1 MNITNPWLTPYQRSY
16 HQIKQKLIDGLKS
29 ITDLNGRQLI
39 TDVSEG
45 NILVIL
51 ISMFAAIAEVL
62 HYYIDTK
69 AREFFLPTARRYSS
83 LQALGNLVG
92 YYPHGATAATV
103 DLVITRTNSL
113 YNSYNISQGA
123 TLVQDSTTWTLDKPV
138 IITANVSLVRL
149 PLIQHR
155 SFDMS
160 SMVPTILPNNATQLS
175 IPSDSLPSGE
185 FYEHG
190 TMTLTLGYVQWTLV
204 DTFAY
209 SRSDDTHFRVEID
222 NNGNILIIFGDGTF
236 GKVPTAGSRVS
247 SCTCYLTKGAAGN
260 VDAGAITNLPSD
272 LSSSIWK
279 GSNEYA
285 ASGGT
290 DYEDIESMRNRIP
303 LQARTQGV
311 AITKRD
317 YEDLALMVPGVVKAK
332 VEYMCGRKVA
342 LYILPSDNGTNTNLV
357 AANTLKQKVWDK
369 LNPYLP
375 ITTIL
380 KVFSLGTT
388 NIVLDID
395 VTGKPNYKKEDILSH
410 IRTALYNAY
419 NVQVSEIGGSVRI
432 SDLYALIDNIA
443 SVDYLRINKFYVNPW
458 IIPLSGGLGFVPSDY
473 TPIEVPE
480 SVTYIITLKSPYKF
494 DMVSTDGRF
503 TGSNYGL
510 FSLHDIVDV
519 AHKVKFSLRL
529 ITSMITLGFG
539 LDNNHYI
546 NRKYQITVSQ
556 INSDYTDTGYTI
568 PIFSNNAYLTANIT
582 ETI

>member
-16 HQIKQKLIDGLKS
+16 HQIKQKLIEGLKS
-29 ITDLNGRQLI
+29 ITDSNGRQLV

-45 NILVIL
+45 NILVIV

-69 AREFFLPTARRYSS
+69 AREFFLPTARRYTS

-92 YYPHGATAATV
+92 YYPHGATAATT
-103 DLVITRTNSL
+103 DLVITRTTSL
-113 YNSYNISQGA
+113 NTSYNLSQGA
-123 TLVQDSTTWTLDKPV
+123 TFSNDGTTWALSRPV
-138 IITANVSLVRL
+138 RIAANVSLVRI

-155 SFDMS
+155 SFDLS
-160 SMVPTILPNNATQLS
+160 SLVPNILPNGTTQLS

-190 TMTLTLGYVQWTLV
+190 TMSLTIGNIQWTLV

-209 SRSDDTHFRVEID
+209 SRPNDNHFRVEVD

-236 GKVPTAGSRVS
+236 GKLPVAGSLVTAS
-247 SCTCYLTKGAAGN
+247 CYLTKGAAGN
-260 VDAGAITNLPSD
+260 VDAGAITSLPPGIYAG
-272 LSSSIWK
+272 IWK

-285 ASGGT
+285 AAGGT
-290 DYEDIESMRNRIP
+290 DYEDVESMRNRIP
-303 LQARTQGV
+303 LQTRTQGV

-332 VEYMCGRKVA
+332 VDYKCGRKVA
-342 LYILPSDNGTNTNLV
+342 LYILPSDNGTNTNLI
-357 AANTLKQKVWDK
+357 AANTLKQRVWDK

-380 KVFSLGTT
+380 KVFSLGTS
-388 NIVLDID
+388 NIVLNVD
-395 VTGKPNYKKEDILSH
+395 VTGKPNYKREDILSH

-432 SDLYALIDNIA
+432 SDLYALMDNLA
-443 SVDYLRINKFYVNPW
+443 SVDYLRINKFYVKPW
-458 IIPLSGGLGFVPSDY
+458 VIPLSGGLGFTPVTYD
-473 TPIEVPE
+473 PIEAPS
-480 SVTYIITLKSPYKF
+480 SVTYIITLKASTF
-494 DMVSTDGRF
+494 DLVSTDGRF
-503 TGSNYGL
+503 SGNYSLTGTHTITDS
-510 FSLHDIVDV
+510 
-519 AHKVKFSLRL
+519 AHNSKFTLRL
-529 ITSMITLGFG
+529 VSTTNTFG
-539 LDNNHYI
+539 LGNSYV

-568 PIFSNNAYLTANIT
+568 PIFLSNSDLTANIT
-582 ETI
+582 ETV